1 MISTRSCLL
10 TALPQHPCRSGQLRP
25 KRARSILLLLLGL
38 GCLLVPATCQA
49 ETTLRVAAGEID
61 ITPKIDAEEPVWL
74 AGYGHGRAAMSVHDP
89 IMARALLL
97 WDGSKRMA
105 LVSVDLIGLQFQETE
120 RIRERLPVLDYV
132 MVASTHNHEG
142 PDTIGIWGENPL
154 RRGVDEAYLDLVV
167 NQVTKLISSLEENL
181 EPVTMELGTTSRPDL
196 LHDSRLPIVLDPV
209 LRALLFRSTNGGKP
223 VALLVQQNCHPEALG
238 SKNTALTADFPYYTV
253 GYLQEKLDC
262 PVVLMSG
269 TVGGLMAPPPSGIQ
283 DETGRELS
291 FGTFE
296 YAERYGNMVGAATMT
311 ALESAKPLAS
321 VPLDVETR
329 QVAIPID
336 NYMYRLARSL
346 KVIVRNAY
354 EWTGSP
360 EKFGKP
366 ASVDFRPERPA
377 TRTEV
382 AVIRLG
388 DLAIVCLPGE
398 LYPELVYGEFVD
410 PPEANVDFPDAPLE
424 PHLTAIIADRP
435 WMFIGLANDEVGYII
450 PKRQWDFDPP
460 YAYGRA
466 KPQYGEINSCGP
478 ETAPILMNAL
488 QECYQQLSKRW

>member
-1 MISTRSCLL
+1 MTWSRLRFHTMWQQAIR
-10 TALPQHPCRSGQLRP
+10 RSGPSSNR
-25 KRARSILLLLLGL
+25 RSHSLIV
-38 GCLLVPATCQA
+38 LLVGIACVMVSATCQA
-49 ETTLRVAAGEID
+49 EANLQVAVGEID
-61 ITPKIDAEEPVWL
+61 ITPKIDAAVPVWI

-97 WDGSKRMA
+97 SDGSKRMA

-120 RIRERLPVLDYV
+120 RIRERLPDLDYI

-167 NQVTKLISSLEENL
+167 NRVAKLLTSLEANL
-181 EPVTMELGTTSRPDL
+181 EPVTMELGTTRRPDL

-209 LRALLFRSTNGGKP
+209 IRALLFRSTKGGEP
-223 VALLVQQNCHPEALG
+223 VALLLQQNCHPEALG
-238 SKNTALTADFPYYTV
+238 SKNTALTADFPHYTI
-253 GYLQEKLDC
+253 GYLREKLDC
-262 PVVLMSG
+262 PVVLVSG
-269 TVGGLMAPPPSGIQ
+269 AIGGLMAPPPSGIQ
-283 DETGRELS
+283 DEAGRELP

-296 YAERYGNMVGAATMT
+296 YAKRYGNELGAATMI
-311 ALESAKPLAS
+311 ALENAKSLPGI
-321 VPLDVETR
+321 PLDVETR

-346 KVIVRNAY
+346 KVIVRESY

-360 EKFGKP
+360 EKFGK
-366 ASVDFRPERPA
+366 AVSVDFRPDRPA

-382 AVIRLG
+382 ALIRMG
-388 DLAIVCLPGE
+388 DLAIACLPGE
-398 LYPELVYGEFVD
+398 LNPELVYGEIVD
-410 PPEANVDFPDAPLE
+410 PPEANVDFPDAPPE
-424 PHLTAIIADRP
+424 PHLTAMFADRP

-478 ETAPILMNAL
+478 DTAPILLNSL
-488 QECYQQLSKRW
+488 RDCFQELEKRW